1 MVYIVIVIGLLILR
15 VKYAFLIAL
24 LIAFLDFLPLFGTG
38 TVMWPWAAYAL
49 VQRDYK
55 FAIGMMVIWGLSQ
68 LVRQLIQPK
77 LVGDSLGMPAI
88 PTIVLLYVGFRVGGA
103 MGLIIAVPIG
113 MIVYNLYRAGLFSN
127 FIYST
132 RMLLNDFRRMR
143 IFTSEELKQEG
154 IEETDTGF
162 TNKDI

>member
-1 MVYIVIVIGLLILR
+1 
-15 VKYAFLIAL
+15 
-24 LIAFLDFLPLFGTG
+24 
-38 TVMWPWAAYAL
+38 
-49 VQRDYK
+49 
-55 FAIGMMVIWGLSQ
+55 MMVIWGLSQ

-143 IFTSEELKQEG
+143 IFTKEELQQEG

-162 TNKDI
+162 TNKDD

>member
-1 MVYIVIVIGLLILR
+1 
-15 VKYAFLIAL
+15 
-24 LIAFLDFLPLFGTG
+24 
-38 TVMWPWAAYAL
+38 
-49 VQRDYK
+49 
-55 FAIGMMVIWGLSQ
+55 MMVIWGLSQ

-88 PTIVLLYVGFRVGGA
+88 PTIVLLYVGFRAGGA

>member
-1 MVYIVIVIGLLILR
+1 
-15 VKYAFLIAL
+15 
-24 LIAFLDFLPLFGTG
+24 
-38 TVMWPWAAYAL
+38 
-49 VQRDYK
+49 
-55 FAIGMMVIWGLSQ
+55 
-68 LVRQLIQPK
+68 
-77 LVGDSLGMPAI
+77 
-88 PTIVLLYVGFRVGGA
+88 

-162 TNKDI
+162 TNKDIPAKQDFITNSGK